1 MAITKIGTPE
11 LFDFSSLNTALQLPT
26 GDTASRPSAPS
37 TGEWRYNTTLK
48 YVEYYDGG
56 IWRQIDTEEL
66 PNPANFPSENFNV
79 STYYGNATARTLDA
93 KFNEAANFNGA
104 SSGSQ
109 IFISDADVF
118 SPANNDLSFSVWIN
132 TTSTNVGYIASKQ
145 NDGVATYEWQFYMNT
160 NGTVAIGVF
169 TSAGSTIAVAT
180 STATV
185 NDGNWHN
192 VAFVIDTNTSVTV
205 YVDKAGVTNSS
216 WSGTM
221 SNTSTDV
228 GIGYGGENMS
238 GNRLEGALDQAR
250 FFNTAL
256 SSSQIDSL
264 YDSETTT
271 TAATLD
277 FPSGAGC
284 FAAYPFDGDAS
295 DLSGTYGGVTT
306 SVNYTG
312 LRFQPDFVWTK
323 NRGLAEPHMLYDSVR
338 GVEQTLYSNTTDG
351 EYNDSGSLTSFDSN
365 GFSLG
370 TYTGTNRDG
379 YDFVAWC
386 FKGGGAPTTDNVA
399 GAGNVPTAGSF
410 KIDGADS
417 TTAAAGTLAAKR
429 QTVNTEAGFSIV
441 KYDGGTGTLPHGLG
455 VTPSLLIQ
463 RNISGGTWYVY
474 LPPGVLDSN
483 YNYLELNN
491 TGTGG
496 TTGATPPTSTTFN
509 PVSSSG
515 TYIAYIFA
523 NISGYQKVGT
533 YSGTANDNGN
543 YIYTDSNGDGTG
555 TDGFEPAFL
564 LVKRT
569 DTAAAWF
576 IYDNK
581 RIFTSEAPRNP
592 LTGEIR
598 PNENFAEDN
607 YPGFNFYS
615 NGFEV
620 ANNGT
625 NMNASGGTYLYL
637 AIAADKNTSVP
648 TAANS
653 FSATTYTSNNGT
665 AFNLYLPLSSDFS
678 WLKNYDNNSW
688 SHLLM
693 DTVRAFTAPYGSA
706 PNTNIISSDSTNA
719 QFDRNSITSFNP
731 NGLSI
736 GTYGGSNDSTNG
748 IISWNWKAGGTA
760 ALNVAG
766 DIKSVVNVN
775 QNAGFSIVKY
785 NGASNATTD
794 SDNNGG
800 AGWNIGHSLGVAPS
814 MIIVKKLLA
823 GGTSGVGGWYVGAD
837 GITTNPWTTGNGQQI
852 VLNSTDGVAS
862 PGGSTKIWNSAPTAT
877 TFNVGGWDVVN
888 RNGGTY
894 VAYCF
899 ANISGYVKVSTYQAN
914 SGSAKTIYTTDDG
927 TSGGSNG
934 FQPSFVLIKNTA
946 AGYSWIITDSARGTG
961 QILYAN
967 LTTQQTATS
976 THITS
981 FNSDGFTIGSS
992 ADVNN
997 GSDTYLYLAIK

>member
-1 MAITKIGTPE
+1 
-11 LFDFSSLNTALQLPT
+11 
-26 GDTASRPSAPS
+26 
-37 TGEWRYNTTLK
+37 
-48 YVEYYDGG
+48 
-56 IWRQIDTEEL
+56 
-66 PNPANFPSENFNV
+66 
-79 STYYGNATARTLDA
+79 
-93 KFNEAANFNGA
+93 
-104 SSGSQ
+104 
-109 IFISDADVF
+109 
-118 SPANNDLSFSVWIN
+118 
-132 TTSTNVGYIASKQ
+132 
-145 NDGVATYEWQFYMNT
+145 
-160 NGTVAIGVF
+160 
-169 TSAGSTIAVAT
+169 
-180 STATV
+180 
-185 NDGNWHN
+185 
-192 VAFVIDTNTSVTV
+192 
-205 YVDKAGVTNSS
+205 
-216 WSGTM
+216 
-221 SNTSTDV
+221 
-228 GIGYGGENMS
+228 
-238 GNRLEGALDQAR
+238 
-250 FFNTAL
+250 
-256 SSSQIDSL
+256 
-264 YDSETTT
+264 
-271 TAATLD
+271 
-277 FPSGAGC
+277 
-284 FAAYPFDGDAS
+284 
-295 DLSGTYGGVTT
+295 
-306 SVNYTG
+306 
-312 LRFQPDFVWTK
+312 
-323 NRGLAEPHMLYDSVR
+323 
-338 GVEQTLYSNTTDG
+338 
-351 EYNDSGSLTSFDSN
+351 
-365 GFSLG
+365 
-370 TYTGTNRDG
+370 
-379 YDFVAWC
+379 
-386 FKGGGAPTTDNVA
+386 
-399 GAGNVPTAGSF
+399 
-410 KIDGADS
+410 
-417 TTAAAGTLAAKR
+417 
-429 QTVNTEAGFSIV
+429 
-441 KYDGGTGTLPHGLG
+441 
-455 VTPSLLIQ
+455 
-463 RNISGGTWYVY
+463 
-474 LPPGVLDSN
+474 
-483 YNYLELNN
+483 
-491 TGTGG
+491 
-496 TTGATPPTSTTFN
+496 
-509 PVSSSG
+509 
-515 TYIAYIFA
+515 
-523 NISGYQKVGT
+523 
-533 YSGTANDNGN
+533 
-543 YIYTDSNGDGTG
+543 
-555 TDGFEPAFL
+555 
-564 LVKRT
+564 
-569 DTAAAWF
+569 
-576 IYDNK
+576 
-581 RIFTSEAPRNP
+581 
-592 LTGEIR
+592 
-598 PNENFAEDN
+598 
-607 YPGFNFYS
+607 
-615 NGFEV
+615 
-620 ANNGT
+620 
-625 NMNASGGTYLYL
+625 MNASGGTYLYL